1 MIALLS
7 YIAWYGIIG
16 IKKLDSLFESII
28 IVVVVYWM
36 SIYLSGIYTDASI
49 LIVDRGVLVQ
59 HVRKGGVQTAVAQTV
74 LSVKHP

>member
-49 LIVDRGVLVQ
+49 LIVDRSVLVQ